1 MAKPQVVL
9 FHEMLYRIV
18 RARGM
23 VGDRAEKAR
32 TAIGCYVRILKR
44 AAGFASDAVSIDR
57 NMVDIELIELEEKL
71 KQWKPL
77 GSEIALV
84 CDAALAVVRHERVEN
99 LCDRCIADIVPQLE
113 SLRSSPNTD
122 LAREVRND
130 GRR

>member
-18 RARGM
+18 RARGI

-44 AAGFASDAVSIDR
+44 AAGLGSDAASIDR
-57 NMVDIELIELEEKL
+57 NMVDLELIELEEKL
-71 KQWKPL
+71 KQWRLL

-84 CDAALAVVRHERVEN
+84 CDAALAVVRRERVEN

-113 SLRSSPNTD
+113 SLRNSSRTGS
-122 LAREVRND
+122 LAR
-130 GRR
+130 